1 MLTVDAGIKSLQ
13 GFGAKITSQ
22 RIAIM
27 ESLEG
32 RSDHPSAEQL
42 FIELKRDH
50 PTMSIATIYSTA
62 QLLAQAS
69 MLRILSINDKK
80 VYFDP
85 DTRPHAH
92 FMCRKCKKIIDLD
105 VEFNLLAIL
114 KPESGID
121 SIDYSEVFHY
131 GLCAKCVKGKK
142 RINH

>member
-1 MLTVDAGIKSLQ
+1 MLTVDGGIKSLQ

-42 FIELKRDH
+42 FVELKRDH
-50 PTMSIATIYSTA
+50 PALSIATIYSTA

-69 MLRILSINDKK
+69 MLRILSINNKK

-92 FMCRKCKKIIDLD
+92 FMCKNCKKIIDVE

-114 KPESGID
+114 KPDSGIN
-121 SIDYSEVFHY
+121 SIDYSEIFHY
-131 GLCAKCVKGKK
+131 GLCVKCAKGKK
-142 RINH
+142 SV